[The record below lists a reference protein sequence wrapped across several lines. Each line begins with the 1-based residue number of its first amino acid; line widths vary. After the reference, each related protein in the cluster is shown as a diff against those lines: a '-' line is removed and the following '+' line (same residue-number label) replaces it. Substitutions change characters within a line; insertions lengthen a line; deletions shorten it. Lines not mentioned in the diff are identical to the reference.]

1 MRGPDDLLI
10 LAPLGSVPSEK
21 TLMNQA
27 SVTKHPV
34 TDKTREALAVTL
46 RGCEELI
53 PQEDWL
59 QKLAKSE
66 ATGVPLRIK
75 LGLDPTAPD
84 IHIGHT
90 VVLNKMRQLQDLGH
104 QVIFLIGDF
113 TSLIGDPSGRN
124 STRPPLTPEQI
135 KANAETYYKQA
146 SLVLDP
152 AKTEIR
158 YNSEWSLPLGSMGM
172 IQLAAKYTVARMME
186 RNDFHDRFHAG
197 TPISVHE
204 FLYPLMQGYDS
215 VALKSDL
222 ELGGTDQKF
231 NLLMG
236 RHLQAEY
243 GQEPQCIL
251 TMPLLEGLDG
261 VDKMS
266 KSKNNYIGITEEANT
281 MFAKVLSISDTLM
294 WRWYTLLSFK
304 SMAEIEA
311 LKKEV
316 EGGRNPKDA
325 KVMLAKEITTRFHS
339 AGAAEA
345 AEQDFINR
353 SKGGIPD
360 DIPEVALSGAPMGI
374 GALLKAAGL
383 APSTTEAGR
392 LIEGGGVRI
401 DGAVISDKGLKVE
414 AGTCVV
420 QVGKRKFARVTPA
433 PSDPQAPVAGL
444 GGGGRHHDCPQDAG
458 LVADRLGGA
467 AVGRNG
473 VAGQP
478 GQRHVRLAHGH
489 RGRGAAGRRP
499 SLRAPQGRIF
509 FFGL

>member
-1 MRGPDDLLI
+1 MSD
-10 LAPLGSVPSEK
+10 AV
-21 TLMNQA
+21 Q
-27 SVTKHPV
+27 H
-34 TDKTREALAVTL
+34 ALAVTL

-53 PQEDWL
+53 PQDAWVK
-59 QKLAKSE
+59 KLVKSE
-66 ATGVPLRIK
+66 ATGQPLRIK

-135 KANAETYYKQA
+135 KENAETYYKQA

-152 AKTEIR
+152 EKTEIR
-158 YNSEWSLPLGSMGM
+158 YNSEWSLPLGAMGM

-186 RNDFHDRFHAG
+186 RNDFHDRFKAG

-266 KSKNNYIGITEEANT
+266 KSKNNYIGINEAPNT
-281 MFAKVLSISDTLM
+281 MFAKVLSISDVLM
-294 WRWYTLLSFK
+294 WRWYTLLSFQ
-304 SMAEIEA
+304 SLDAIAA
-311 LKKEV
+311 LKREV
-316 EGGRNPKDA
+316 DNGRNPKDA
-325 KVMLAKEITTRFHS
+325 KVALAKEITARFH
-339 AGAAEA
+339 GAAAADA

-353 SKGGIPD
+353 SQGGVPD
-360 DIPEVALSGAPMGI
+360 VIDEVEVSGAPLGI
-374 GALLKAAGL
+374 AALLKSAGL
-383 APSTTEAGR
+383 APSSSEANR
-392 LIEGGGVRI
+392 LIEGNGVRV
-401 DGAVISDKGLKVE
+401 DSSVVTDKGLKLP
-414 AGTCVV
+414 AGTYVV
-420 QVGKRKFARVTPA
+420 QVGKRKFARVT
-433 PSDPQAPVAGL
+433 
-444 GGGGRHHDCPQDAG
+444 
-458 LVADRLGGA
+458 
-467 AVGRNG
+467 
-473 VAGQP
+473 
-478 GQRHVRLAHGH
+478 
-489 RGRGAAGRRP
+489 
-499 SLRAPQGRIF
+499 LR
-509 FFGL
+509 

>member
-1 MRGPDDLLI
+1 MRNPPMNTRSDASQ
-10 LAPLGSVPSEK
+10 APVAAPSVGS
-21 TLMNQA
+21 
-27 SVTKHPV
+27 PV
-34 TDKTREALAVTL
+34 TDRVREALAITL
-46 RGCEELI
+46 RGCDELI
-53 PQEDWL
+53 PQDDWL
-59 QKLAKSE
+59 KKLARSE
-66 ATGVPLRIK
+66 ASGVPLRIK

-104 QVIFLIGDF
+104 TVIFLIGDF

-135 KANAETYYKQA
+135 KANADTYYKQA

-186 RNDFHDRFHAG
+186 RNDFHQRFSAG

-251 TMPLLEGLDG
+251 TMPLLVGLDG

-266 KSKNNYIGITEEANT
+266 KSKNNYIGITEDANT

-294 WRWYTLLSFK
+294 WDWFTLLSFK

-311 LKKEV
+311 LKAEV
-316 EGGRNPKDA
+316 AGGRNPKDA
-325 KVMLAKEITTRFHS
+325 KVMLAKEITARFHS
-339 AGAAEA
+339 PAAADA
-345 AEQDFINR
+345 AEQDFVNR
-353 SKGGIPD
+353 SKGGVPD
-360 DIPEVALSGAPMGI
+360 EIPEVSLSGAPLGI
-374 GALLKAAGL
+374 GALLKSAGL
-383 APSTTEAGR
+383 APSSSEANR
-392 LIEGGGVRI
+392 LIEGGGVRV
-401 DGAVISDKGLKVE
+401 DSSVVSDKGLKLG
-414 AGTCVV
+414 AGVYVV
-420 QVGKRKFARVTPA
+420 QVGKRKFAKVTL
-433 PSDPQAPVAGL
+433 S
-444 GGGGRHHDCPQDAG
+444 
-458 LVADRLGGA
+458 
-467 AVGRNG
+467 
-473 VAGQP
+473 
-478 GQRHVRLAHGH
+478 
-489 RGRGAAGRRP
+489 
-499 SLRAPQGRIF
+499 
-509 FFGL
+509 

>member
-1 MRGPDDLLI
+1 
-10 LAPLGSVPSEK
+10 
-21 TLMNQA
+21 MNTPA
-27 SVTKHPV
+27 VTKYPV
-34 TDKTREALAVTL
+34 TDAVKNALELTL

-53 PQEDWL
+53 PQADWVH
-59 QKLAKSE
+59 KLARSE

-90 VVLNKMRQLQDLGH
+90 VVLGKMRQLQNLGH

-124 STRPPLTPEQI
+124 STRPPLTAEQI

-152 AKTEIR
+152 ARTEIR

-186 RNDFHDRFHAG
+186 RNDFHDRFKAG

-236 RHLQAEY
+236 HHLQAEY

-266 KSKNNYIGITEEANT
+266 KSKNNYIGITEDANT

-311 LKKEV
+311 LEKEV
-316 EGGRNPKDA
+316 AGGRNPKDA
-325 KVMLAKEITTRFHS
+325 KVMLAKEITARFHS
-339 AGAAEA
+339 AAAADA

-360 DIPEVALSGAPMGI
+360 DIPEVTLSGAPMGI
-374 GALLKAAGL
+374 GTLLKAAAL

-392 LIEGGGVRI
+392 LIDGGGVRI
-401 DGAVISDKGLKVE
+401 DGVVISDKGLKVA

-420 QVGKRKFARVTPA
+420 QVGKRKFAKVT
-433 PSDPQAPVAGL
+433 L
-444 GGGGRHHDCPQDAG
+444 T
-458 LVADRLGGA
+458 
-467 AVGRNG
+467 
-473 VAGQP
+473 
-478 GQRHVRLAHGH
+478 
-489 RGRGAAGRRP
+489 
-499 SLRAPQGRIF
+499 
-509 FFGL
+509 

>member
-1 MRGPDDLLI
+1 
-10 LAPLGSVPSEK
+10 
-21 TLMNQA
+21 MNQA
-27 SVTKHPV
+27 LVTKFPV
-34 TDKTREALAVTL
+34 TDKTQNALEVTL

-53 PQEDWL
+53 PKEDWL

-135 KANAETYYKQA
+135 KLNAETYYKQA

-152 AKTEIR
+152 SKTEIR

-186 RNDFHDRFHAG
+186 RNDFHDRFKAG

-266 KSKNNYIGITEEANT
+266 KSKNNYIGIAEAPND

-294 WRWYTLLSFK
+294 WRWYTLLSFQ
-304 SMAEIEA
+304 SMAEIEV

-325 KVMLAKEITTRFHS
+325 KVMLAKEITARFHS
-339 AGAAEA
+339 AAAADA
-345 AEQDFINR
+345 AEQDFINL
-353 SKGGIPD
+353 SKGGVPD
-360 DIPEVALSGAPMGI
+360 DIAEVSLSGAPLGI
-374 GALLKAAGL
+374 GALLKSAGL

-392 LIEGGGVRI
+392 LIDGGGVRV
-401 DGAVISDKGLKVE
+401 DSSVVSDKGLKLE
-414 AGTCVV
+414 AGTYVV
-420 QVGKRKFARVTPA
+420 QVGKRKFAKVTL
-433 PSDPQAPVAGL
+433 S
-444 GGGGRHHDCPQDAG
+444 
-458 LVADRLGGA
+458 
-467 AVGRNG
+467 
-473 VAGQP
+473 
-478 GQRHVRLAHGH
+478 
-489 RGRGAAGRRP
+489 
-499 SLRAPQGRIF
+499 
-509 FFGL
+509 